1 VLLRSWHRNFGIT
14 SRAAGL
20 RILVTVSPWPLAA
33 PPIPRCGSGG
43 PSIIN
48 ALRRR
53 RRRADAGVSMV
64 EFAIV
69 APIGFLLLL
78 GVGILGVVEM
88 DTVQLS
94 NLTRD
99 SARAGAICGSASR
112 AGGTQL
118 PDGAACTYANL
129 QTYISNRVR
138 GLPSGTASKPSTSG
152 FGSNCDTTGAN
163 AIVCVWTP
171 SHGAV
176 SISGSNPLDACAKG
190 DVLEVVTQ
198 FNAELY
204 LPLVSRVMAS
214 SGTTRSLVADA
225 SGACEQ

>member
-1 VLLRSWHRNFGIT
+1 
-14 SRAAGL
+14 
-20 RILVTVSPWPLAA
+20 
-33 PPIPRCGSGG
+33 
-43 PSIIN
+43 
-48 ALRRR
+48 
-53 RRRADAGVSMV
+53 MV

-78 GVGILGVVEM
+78 GVAILGIVEM
-88 DTVQLS
+88 DAVQLT

-99 SARAGAICGSASR
+99 SARAGAICGSSTR

-118 PDGAACTYANL
+118 PDGTTCSYDHL
-129 QTYISNRVR
+129 QAYISNRVK
-138 GLPSGTASKPSTSG
+138 GLPSGTASKPGTSG

-163 AIVCVWTP
+163 AIVCVWTA

-190 DVLEVVTQ
+190 DVLEVITQ

-204 LPLVSRVMAS
+204 VPVVSSVMATT
-214 SGTTRSLVADA
+214 GTYRSLVADA
-225 SGACEQ
+225 SGTCEQ